1 MSADKKEEVV
11 MSKAL
16 ATYFATVN
24 DLPDTEF
31 KVEIWED
38 GPIKKVSVNGTVYE
52 VDYNVGGDTI
62 HSIIMN
68 HKSHGVQISN
78 IADSVY
84 EVRNK
89 GDYFQ
94 VQVIDELKKL
104 RLSRTKSARA
114 GRQVIVAQMPGV
126 IQKVYVKEGEEVK
139 AGMPLCVLVAMKME
153 NEIRSPIDGVV
164 KEVYIKETDKV
175 AVNDKMMVVE

>member
-1 MSADKKEEVV
+1 

-24 DLPDTEF
+24 EIDTEF
-31 KVEIWED
+31 KVEILED
-38 GPIKKVSVNGTVYE
+38 GPIKKVSVNGTVYD

-68 HKSHGVQISN
+68 HKSHGVQIT
-78 IADSVY
+78 AMTDSVY
-84 EVRNK
+84 EVKNK

-94 VQVIDELKKL
+94 VEVIDELKKL
-104 RLSRTKSARA
+104 RLSRTQSVRA

-126 IQKVYVKEGEEVK
+126 IQKVYVKAGDEVK
-139 AGMPLCVLVAMKME
+139 AGDPLCVLVAMKME
-153 NEIRSPIDGVV
+153 NEIRTPIDGVV
-164 KEVYIKETDKV
+164 KEVYIEDADKV